1 MFPYVL
7 DALFTMGEPQMALDR
22 MKKMYPTVMKEGC
35 STLYEHW
42 NHTGSRNHAWTSGAI
57 VPMFRQLAGIDALEP
72 GYRRFRLNPQ
82 MGPLNHLSAS
92 FETGYGR
99 LDRSGTKIRASLT
112 VPDGTQC
119 EVRLHN
125 GRVETLEAGIH
136 KVTLYGNN

>member
-1 MFPYVL
+1 
-7 DALFTMGEPQMALDR
+7 
-22 MKKMYPTVMKEGC
+22 
-35 STLYEHW
+35 
-42 NHTGSRNHAWTSGAI
+42 
-57 VPMFRQLAGIDALEP
+57 MFRQLAGIDALEP

-82 MGPLNHLSAS
+82 MGPLNHVSAS
-92 FETGYGR
+92 FETGYGKIAVT
-99 LDRSGTKIRASLT
+99 LDRSGKKIRASLT